1 MTIRDFQNQI
11 VAALNGVAELTRHGC
26 KVFAEDMLT
35 TQNDLNNAVATA
47 GKVAVVVVTPRIERN
62 GAGGSDGGFP
72 SGVTLRVA
80 CIEAPA
86 QRSKRNGFT
95 ALAAAEAVA
104 RALDSAETV
113 WLSIAQT
120 ADAQRGVETATA
132 EFGATMAL
140 GDFPEDPE
148 VPEQPGE

>member
-62 GAGGSDGGFP
+62 GGNTEDGFP
-72 SGVTLRVA
+72 SDATLRVS

-86 QRSKRNGFT
+86 QRGRRDGFT

-120 ADAQRGVETATA
+120 ADAQRGVMTATA